1 MFIYYNKIN
10 LLFNNNIYIYKTK
23 VCFLGY
29 PQFSREVCVK
39 FGYNYAM
46 KKGQVMPEYL
56 RARYAAMMGERMK
69 SVHTAGLWVDQR
81 TGMFLWEIWD
91 AFESRD
97 TVYVDAKLGECQR
110 CFAGIYNH
118 QSRCMFC
125 GCVRK
130 GRNSGLNATYPQI
143 ELADI

>member
-1 MFIYYNKIN
+1 
-10 LLFNNNIYIYKTK
+10 
-23 VCFLGY
+23 
-29 PQFSREVCVK
+29 
-39 FGYNYAM
+39 M
-46 KKGQVMPEYL
+46 KKGEVMPEHM
-56 RARYAAMMGERMK
+56 RARYAAMMK
-69 SVHTAGLWVDQR
+69 SLRTYGLDVDPR